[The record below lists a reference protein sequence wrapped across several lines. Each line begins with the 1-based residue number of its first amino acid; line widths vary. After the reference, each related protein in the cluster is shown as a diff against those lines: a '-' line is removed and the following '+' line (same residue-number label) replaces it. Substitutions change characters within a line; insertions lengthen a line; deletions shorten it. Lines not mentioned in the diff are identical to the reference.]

1 MKKRFGFLPLVL
13 TSLFGVAGILA
24 VGFVFYAIEPD
35 TVWEGVLISVLFF
48 TIPMLLGFTG
58 LRLALRLERKKY
70 QVKEDRGCFVRLVV
84 VLILV
89 GLLGGVGQ
97 LLYCLEWQTYTV
109 DTEVDMPS
117 KGNHVVMLMD
127 ISGSMRDERDAC
139 IEAACQLIDGL
150 DETTAM
156 QFIAF
161 AATVEPRNES
171 AFLPLTADNKLV
183 LQDLIRAID
192 MEGKTNFNQPLETAI
207 HTLQTHQAP
216 DYRSMIL
223 MITDGKDDI
232 NSSIKRTL
240 SDPGSGIELFTLRI
254 TEGSGAP
261 DAQVQAL
268 IDLAKQDY
276 PIQQKADGTVDMT
289 TVLDNLRSAIDSQKT
304 ITEEHRKLAFGNDL
318 VFSIGSANFWWRSV
332 IQVVLFGLYSVL
344 ISVAYY
350 GKPGVLSL
358 LLSAAGGLFTGF
370 MLCMDMEFYPALLI
384 ILCLGAFTVYEI
396 EEAKPNV

>member
-1 MKKRFGFLPLVL
+1 MKKRFGFLPLAL
-13 TSLFGVAGILA
+13 SSLFGVAGILI
-24 VGFVFYAIEPD
+24 VCLVFGAIDPN
-35 TVWEGVLISVLFF
+35 TVWESVLISVLFF
-48 TIPMLLGFTG
+48 VVPLLLGFVG
-58 LRLALRLERKKY
+58 LRLALWLNRKQFQAK
-70 QVKEDRGCFVRLVV
+70 KDSGCFVRLVV
-84 VLILV
+84 VLILS
-89 GLLGGVGQ
+89 GILGGVGQ
-97 LLYCLEWQTYTV
+97 VLYCLEWQTYTV
-109 DTEVDMPS
+109 ETGVTMQT

-127 ISGSMRDERDAC
+127 ISGSMRDEREAC

-150 DETTAM
+150 DETTTM

-207 HTLQTHQAP
+207 HTLQTHQDP

-261 DAQVQAL
+261 DTQVQAL

-289 TVLDNLRSAIDSQKT
+289 TVLENLRSAIDSQRT
-304 ITEEHRKLAFGNDL
+304 ITEERRKLAFGGDM
-318 VFSIGSANFWWRSV
+318 VFTGMHTYFWWRPV
-332 IQVVLFGLYSVL
+332 IQVVLLGLYSVL

-350 GKPGVLSL
+350 GKPGILSL
-358 LLSAAGGLFTGF
+358 LLSLAAGGFTGF
-370 MLCMDMEFYPALLI
+370 MLYQGMEFYPALLI
-384 ILCLGAFTVYEI
+384 ILCLGAFTEYEI
-396 EEAKPNV
+396 EEVQADV